1 MAITQVKTTGLAD
14 DAVTGAKI
22 ADDTVAEANMAND
35 AISLAELKA
44 GTDGQIITYD
54 ASGNPTAV
62 GPGTDG
68 QVLTS
73 TGAGSPP
80 AFEDADGGGSASGTY
95 GSATSMGT
103 GNTADITVA
112 GGSSTHFKILFENI
126 TADAD
131 ANIWIR
137 LGDSGGVE
145 STGYFGYMGYN
156 TQNSTSANLEDHAF
170 SVNDADPNSDG
181 HYGSIDLYNYSG
193 NIWYADINLFA
204 AGSSY
209 NKWNI
214 QGRKETSATL
224 TTVQLRLQNSA
235 NWTGG
240 HYRVITY

>member
-1 MAITQVKTTGLAD
+1 MALTQVKSGGIED
-14 DAVTGAKI
+14 DAVTLAKQ
-22 ADDTVAEANMAND
+22 A
-35 AISLAELKA
+35 A
-44 GTDGQIITYD
+44 GTDGKIITYD

-80 AFEDADGGGSASGTY
+80 AFEDAAGGGSASGTY

-193 NIWYADINLFA
+193 NIGYADINLFGGWA
-204 AGSSY
+204 SY
-209 NKWNI
+209 MKWNL
-214 QGRKETSATL
+214 QGRKETSGTL
-224 TTVQLRLQNSA
+224 TTVQLRLASSA